1 MSVDV
6 LAIRVWIQAPD
17 EVFASCAEF
26 AGLSLDLLH
35 PSSVSCNTC
44 DLCQRM
50 KHGSRQ
56 YGKLPACLID
66 LPPWH
71 EVQTDCIGPWS
82 FPLCGGIQFLPSTLV
97 RIYWKFTPY
106 SPRPQPKF
114 RGRLK
119 MVGCRL
125 THVHYVS
132 FTIKAPNFLDTS
144 SKRSCS
150 MRAFNQSRPQQ
161 ETHKQIASSCRS
173 GAPIHWPS
181 SSHTRPFAFTK
192 NHSPRQRPWR
202 TLHVPPL
209 CMLVIV
215 RLINL
220 FTNKSQSRHH
230 CFSL

>member
-1 MSVDV
+1 
-6 LAIRVWIQAPD
+6 
-17 EVFASCAEF
+17 
-26 AGLSLDLLH
+26 
-35 PSSVSCNTC
+35 
-44 DLCQRM
+44 M

-66 LPPWH
+66 LPHGTKSKPI
-71 EVQTDCIGPWS
+71 VLARGLFRFAAAYS
-82 FPLCGGIQFLPSTLV
+82 FRYKPSLPLTLV

-119 MVGCRL
+119 MVGCRV

-150 MRAFNQSRPQQ
+150 MLAFNQSRPQQ
-161 ETHKQIASSCRS
+161 EAHKQIASSCRS

-181 SSHTRPFAFTK
+181 SSHTRPFAFTQ
-192 NHSPRQRPWR
+192 NHS
-202 TLHVPPL
+202 
-209 CMLVIV
+209 C
-215 RLINL
+215 
-220 FTNKSQSRHH
+220 
-230 CFSL
+230 